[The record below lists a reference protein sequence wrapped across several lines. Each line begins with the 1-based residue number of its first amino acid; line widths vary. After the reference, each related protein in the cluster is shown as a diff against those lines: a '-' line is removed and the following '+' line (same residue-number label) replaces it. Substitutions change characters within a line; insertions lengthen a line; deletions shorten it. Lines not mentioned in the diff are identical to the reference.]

1 MQLKSTTSYRRVLLT
16 ACGLLL
22 LWGCLG
28 MADVRNWPYTGYRA
42 PRNRTVIQVAAGGP
56 ADLAG
61 MELGDV
67 IERVD
72 GIAVGNLGALAR
84 QPRPKPGEERTFE
97 VLREGETLRL
107 GLTVGS
113 LPTSR
118 AIVAYGQIA
127 VGMLFLLCGV
137 WAYLTVPGAATGLLA
152 VLGLCMGA
160 SLGGGPYIESATVR
174 VVVGAAGFALI
185 LLFLAVFLHFL
196 LVFPA
201 AKGKLTR
208 RRYIAAI
215 YVPAGVLALAGFL
228 YLLVPQS
235 GDSTIGALF
244 LALTVVL
251 PVAYLGLS
259 LAAIVRRYV
268 KATRQ
273 YRADSGLNLLLWGT
287 VLGLGPSI
295 VGLLTQLVAPQVVLP
310 GRQYVFAAFF
320 IIPVTFA
327 LAAMRAGRANRPAAS
342 TAPTDVGG

>member
-1 MQLKSTTSYRRVLLT
+1 M
-16 ACGLLL
+16 
-22 LWGCLG
+22 
-28 MADVRNWPYTGYRA
+28 
-42 PRNRTVIQVAAGGP
+42 
-56 ADLAG
+56 
-61 MELGDV
+61 
-67 IERVD
+67 
-72 GIAVGNLGALAR
+72 
-84 QPRPKPGEERTFE
+84 
-97 VLREGETLRL
+97 
-107 GLTVGS
+107 
-113 LPTSR
+113 
-118 AIVAYGQIA
+118 VAYGQIA
-127 VGMLFLLCGV
+127 LGMLFLLCGV
-137 WAYLTVPGAATGLLA
+137 WAYLTVPSAATGLLA
-152 VLGLCMGA
+152 ALGLCMAA

-196 LVFPA
+196 LVFPV

-215 YVPAGVLALAGFL
+215 YAPAGVLALAGFW

-235 GDSTIGALF
+235 GDSSIGALF

-251 PVAYLGLS
+251 PVTYLGLS

-295 VGLLTQLVAPQVVLP
+295 VGLLTQLVAPQVMLP
-310 GRQYVFAAFF
+310 GRQAVLAAFF

-327 LAAMRAGRANRPAAS
+327 LAAMRAGRANSPAAV
-342 TAPTDVGG
+342 TAPTELGG